1 MFDFL
6 KRGEQVAEM
15 TPEEAHR
22 RQAAGEPLQIV
33 DVREPQEVA
42 EAQVEGAVFIPLGD
56 LARRSG
62 ELRKDQPVVAMCRSG
77 SRSKVAVSLL
87 RRAGFEDVH
96 NMTGG
101 ILRWTQRGLPTERG
115 R

>member
-22 RQAAGEPLQIV
+22 RLLAGEPLQIV

-42 EAQVEGAVFIPLGD
+42 EARVAGALFIPLGN
-56 LARRSG
+56 LARRSS

-77 SRSKVAVSLL
+77 SRSKVAVNLL
-87 RRAGFEDVH
+87 RRAGFENAH

-101 ILRWTQRGLPTERG
+101 ILRWAQKGLPTERG